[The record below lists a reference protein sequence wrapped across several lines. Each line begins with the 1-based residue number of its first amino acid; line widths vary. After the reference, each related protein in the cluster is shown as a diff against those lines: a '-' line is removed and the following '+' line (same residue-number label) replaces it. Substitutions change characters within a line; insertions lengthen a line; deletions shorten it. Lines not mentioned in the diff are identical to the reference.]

1 MSWWPC
7 LACSCLPNAPRTGG
21 GGGGVNLA
29 WEIWR
34 FNLAAKFPMP
44 NPGASCFVLPS
55 LCFACSMSRSLFFAS
70 AKFPT
75 AQFTTTKLTRHQIPP
90 PPRSMRVVKGSFS
103 TFVSHRRDTLG
114 DSFGLYLLFLCS
126 NAVFVQRFCVMGNS
140 GASSE
145 LVQQMRDEMELHM
158 SALQAKQEG
167 ESMLKQQIMELSSKV
182 DELQDDL
189 YKQQAFGESLQ
200 VERDELRETLS
211 QREAD
216 FEKMQVSAASLR
228 QEESHEQEAE
238 LERMRESMAALS
250 QVLVFRSCA
259 RAPPARI
266 RRVWPSCDPPIIR
279 GL

>member
-1 MSWWPC
+1 
-7 LACSCLPNAPRTGG
+7 
-21 GGGGVNLA
+21 
-29 WEIWR
+29 
-34 FNLAAKFPMP
+34 
-44 NPGASCFVLPS
+44 
-55 LCFACSMSRSLFFAS
+55 
-70 AKFPT
+70 
-75 AQFTTTKLTRHQIPP
+75 
-90 PPRSMRVVKGSFS
+90 
-103 TFVSHRRDTLG
+103 
-114 DSFGLYLLFLCS
+114 
-126 NAVFVQRFCVMGNS
+126 
-140 GASSE
+140 
-145 LVQQMRDEMELHM
+145 MRDEMELHM

-250 QVLVFRSCA
+250 QVLVHCMCLPCPCSMCA
-259 RAPPARI
+259 HG
-266 RRVWPSCDPPIIR
+266 PICFFSGR
-279 GL
+279 QFFSHESVVAQLFSERNGQS